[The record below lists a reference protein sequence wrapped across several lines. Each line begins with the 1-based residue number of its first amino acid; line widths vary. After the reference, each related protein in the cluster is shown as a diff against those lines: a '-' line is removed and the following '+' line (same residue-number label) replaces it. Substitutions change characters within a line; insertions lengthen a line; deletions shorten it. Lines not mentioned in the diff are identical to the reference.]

1 MPPVARHTRCE
12 EIRLS
17 SIISTRMTVARSGI
31 WSVMP
36 SSLSTREAVGVSL
49 NIGDR

>member
-1 MPPVARHTRCE
+1 MTVVAPISMPPVARQTRWL

-17 SIISTRMTVARSGI
+17 SIISTRMVLARSGI

-36 SSLSTREAVGVSL
+36 SSLSTPRQ
-49 NIGDR
+49 